1 MTKQEAIDAVRK
13 HGSIRKAATATG
25 VCRKTIS
32 AALRAAGHEQAV
44 RHAAGV
50 EGTRVGK
57 SIADF
62 RQTYDKAT
70 IIPGRVKTA
79 LAALGA
85 GAWEYEV
92 QFAKIAGV
100 SLSDL
105 GTFRDQFAA
114 YVVTLREGRRA
125 WAGTAATA
133 KQMREMI

>member
-1 MTKQEAIDAVRK
+1 MTKQEAIDAVNK
-13 HGSIRKAATATG
+13 YGSQTTAGKALH
-25 VCRKTIS
+25 VDRKTIARAL
-32 AALRAAGHEQAV
+32 AADGAVAA
-44 RHAAGV
+44 HA
-50 EGTRVGK
+50 EKRVGK
-57 SIADF
+57 SLADF

-70 IIPGRVKTA
+70 IIPAKVKTA